1 MHVCI
6 SFQQRQLKECITNI
20 VGLGVIVISG
30 FALSIGPFVFNG
42 TLGTLLARLFPF
54 KRGLTHAYWAP
65 NFWALYSAADRLL
78 VTFHKMTDPNYVS
91 PADAK
96 VTSGLVQDSVFAH
109 LPQVCSLILLFISFQ
124 IVEVISKVVEAD
136 FSKAYFETLR

>member
-1 MHVCI
+1 M
-6 SFQQRQLKECITNI
+6 
-20 VGLGVIVISG
+20 IVISG
-30 FALSIGPFVFNG
+30 FALSIGPFVYNG
-42 TLGTLLARLFPF
+42 TLGALLARLFPF

-78 VTFHKMTDPNYVS
+78 VTFHKMTDPNYVP

-109 LPQVCSLILLFISFQ
+109 LPQVCSLILLFISFE
-124 IVEVISKVVEAD
+124 IVEIV
-136 FSKAYFETLR
+136 FSNIE